1 MIGDEQRFSCAR
13 AGCNAEWT
21 NRRISKPIAER
32 STMVPTPKKY
42 LRNTISDLFGTPPTL
57 VVRQLS
63 ATSTPRWAMDA
74 ISD

>member
-1 MIGDEQRFSCAR
+1 
-13 AGCNAEWT
+13 
-21 NRRISKPIAER
+21 
-32 STMVPTPKKY
+32 MVPTPKKY